1 MPDLYNA
8 TCARCRA
15 AGQGSVRGRLA
26 EVEDW
31 GRILGAHM
39 NVPTLVPEAPHQV
52 VMNVHE
58 VARYLRL
65 SEAKIYRMAKA
76 GTIPAFQVG
85 RAWRFSKD
93 LIDDWILRLSSVPVA
108 GGRVEVKPTAG

>member
-1 MPDLYNA
+1 MNA
-8 TCARCRA
+8 PMY
-15 AGQGSVRGRLA
+15 L
-26 EVEDW
+26 
-31 GRILGAHM
+31 
-39 NVPTLVPEAPHQV
+39 PEAPRQV

-93 LIDDWILRLSSVPVA
+93 LIDDWILRLSVHPVA
-108 GGRVEVKPTAG
+108 GARLEGKSGAG